1 MTVIGVTGG
10 IGSGK
15 TTFCR
20 YIESRGYPVIN
31 ADKLAK
37 QLMVA
42 DSDLKSAIIS
52 RFGEDA
58 YQNDGSLN
66 IEFLAKKAF
75 QENRVE
81 DFNELVHPVVKE
93 AVLSHISSLQDE
105 GVKLVI
111 YEAAIMLNNGRPD
124 YLDVVV
130 WIESESE
137 DRIKRVV
144 KRDGSD
150 PENIKRRMNKQNP
163 IETVRE
169 YVDIVINNSGSFSDL
184 EKEAD
189 KLIQQYVI

>member
-81 DFNELVHPVVKE
+81 DLNELVHPVVKK
-93 AVLSHISSLQDE
+93 AVLSDISSLQVE

-150 PENIKRRMNKQNP
+150 PENVKHRMNKQNP

-169 YVDIVINNSGSFSDL
+169 YVDIVINNSGSLSDL
-184 EKEAD
+184 ENEAD
-189 KLIQQYVI
+189 KLIQQYVR